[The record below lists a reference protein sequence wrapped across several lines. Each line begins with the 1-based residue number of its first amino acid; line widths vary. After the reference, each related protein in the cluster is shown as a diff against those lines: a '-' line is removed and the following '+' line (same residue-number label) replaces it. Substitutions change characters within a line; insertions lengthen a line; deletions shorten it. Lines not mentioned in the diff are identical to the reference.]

1 MLGRLR
7 GKRNETPTPKNNS
20 SKQCEQIEH
29 CVHLHTAALA
39 HDVTLSL
46 TTCKAYLTITHDN
59 NG

>member
-7 GKRNETPTPKNNS
+7 GKHNETPTPKNNS

-39 HDVTLSL
+39 HDVTLSQHAKL
-46 TTCKAYLTITHDN
+46 V
-59 NG
+59 